1 VPSQVPEPANGQS
14 YEPRRPERTL
24 LYRLV
29 SDHLETFLEQAR
41 ESHDRGLP
49 RYVERELRKYLKCGI
64 HAYGFLRALCKS
76 CGRSLLVA
84 FSCKRRGVCPS
95 CNARRMCAT
104 AAHLVDRV
112 IPDVP
117 LRQWVLSV
125 PFELRL
131 TLARRADALSAVG
144 RIFVEEIFR
153 WQRERARE
161 WGIAQSRSGA
171 VQFPQRFG
179 GSLNLNVHYHVVVPD
194 GVFTRLTAAEHAE
207 FHRLGQPDPTDLADI
222 AFNTSMRVQR
232 WLQRK
237 GLLADPDEVHFS
249 NETPERA
256 ALDACLEGSIGLG
269 DLTCLPDDADAGA
282 RAGGDEPPRPERR
295 ARRGGHHRGFDVHAG
310 VVVAASN
317 REGREKLFRYCAR
330 PPLSLERLSVTAE
343 GMVAYRLRKP
353 WNPEQTH
360 RVMTPMQFM
369 ARLAALVPPPR
380 HPLIRFHGVFAPHSA
395 WRSSVVPVCP
405 GAAQSEP
412 TAGGS
417 IMPDAENDL
426 KAKRSKAPRG
436 DGSAALTH
444 QVNESPDDPS
454 PSSAGP
460 LHAARHTLAAGS
472 GYIDWAEL
480 LKRIHDVD
488 VLACPCGGRLR
499 FIALV
504 TEKETAQTI
513 LEAMG
518 LPTEAPPIARA
529 RSPDFIDDP
538 APDW

>member
-1 VPSQVPEPANGQS
+1 M
-14 YEPRRPERTL
+14 
-24 LYRLV
+24 
-29 SDHLETFLEQAR
+29 
-41 ESHDRGLP
+41 
-49 RYVERELRKYLKCGI
+49 CG
-64 HAYGFLRALCKS
+64 
-76 CGRSLLVA
+76 
-84 FSCKRRGVCPS
+84 
-95 CNARRMCAT
+95 T